1 MLPTKESKAIVNFF
15 MTKKNMSYLLKGNK
29 ISNFDEIRDNLFKSI
44 SNNNG
49 MIFIYEPRVSDPNH
63 PNNRVNFREV
73 NKKMN
78 HISEYPDDGDNIV
91 AKVLRYIRDEENGE
105 DSLEIEVINSLYYSK
120 LDQPVIKMN
129 GYYELEDGEF
139 KIKEISRLTLA
150 NRNC

>member
-1 MLPTKESKAIVNFF
+1 MLPTKESKAIINFF

-29 ISNFDEIRDNLFKSI
+29 ISNFDEIRDNLFKRI
-44 SNNNG
+44 SNNG
-49 MIFIYEPRVSDPNH
+49 TVFIYEPRVTDPNH
-63 PNNRVNFREV
+63 PNNKVNFREDNNRQKYHV
-73 NKKMN
+73 
-78 HISEYPDDGDNIV
+78 SEYPDDGDNIV

-105 DSLEIEVINSLYYSK
+105 DSLEIEVINSLYYAK

-129 GYYELEDGEF
+129 GYYELENGEF

>member
-29 ISNFDEIRDNLFKSI
+29 ITNFDEVRNNLFKSI

-49 MIFIYEPRVSDPNH
+49 MIFIYEPRVSDPN
-63 PNNRVNFREV
+63 
-73 NKKMN
+73 
-78 HISEYPDDGDNIV
+78 SEYPDEGDNIV

-129 GYYELEDGEF
+129 GYYELENGEF

>member
-29 ISNFDEIRDNLFKSI
+29 ITNFDEVRNNLFKSI

-63 PNNRVNFREV
+63 PNNRVNFREG
-73 NKKMN
+73 NMQICHN
-78 HISEYPDDGDNIV
+78 SEYPDEGDNIV

-105 DSLEIEVINSLYYSK
+105 DSLEIEVIDSLYYSK

-129 GYYELEDGEF
+129 GYYELENGEF